1 MKKSLVVLCCWLLLM
16 PVGLVAQKNS
26 TSQKNLIEEANQLYK
41 EGQYSDAAK
50 LYEEELEKGEAA
62 ELYYNLGNSY
72 YKSGEI
78 GLAILNYERA
88 LRLTPNFDDA
98 RYNLKIAQSK
108 VVDNVNMTSTFFV
121 KRIANSL
128 IESFSSN
135 QWGVVSFICF
145 IVMLTLFFVFAF
157 SKTRNGRK
165 YSFFTMLFFGI
176 FFILTFVFSG
186 IRKEQFVNHKEAIVL
201 NGAVTAKSSPDKS
214 GTDIFQL
221 HEGTKV
227 TVKSTLGDWTEISLD
242 NGAVGWVEESTIARI

>member
-1 MKKSLVVLCCWLLLM
+1 MKKSLVFLCCWLLLM
-16 PVGLVAQKNS
+16 PVGLMAQKNS